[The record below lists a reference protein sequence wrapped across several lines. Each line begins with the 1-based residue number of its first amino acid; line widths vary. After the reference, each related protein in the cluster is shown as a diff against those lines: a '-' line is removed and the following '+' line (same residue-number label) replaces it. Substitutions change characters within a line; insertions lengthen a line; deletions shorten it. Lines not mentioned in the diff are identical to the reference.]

1 MRKSIDNDLIAKYLS
16 GDEESFA
23 LLVRKYTD
31 ETYGFAMSFIKK
43 EDIVEDI
50 FQDTFLKV
58 WKNIKK
64 FDQKKDFKTWFFQ
77 ILRNTI
83 FDWLRKKSELPF
95 SYFDGGDSGDDRESN
110 IILETIS
117 DDEEILPHKLFEKKE
132 SVKMVTKA
140 LEKISPSQ
148 KEVLLLY
155 FSEDL
160 NFREIGEV
168 LGESIDTVKSR
179 YRRALLA
186 LKKVLENMNQMHQN

>member
-1 MRKSIDNDLIAKYLS
+1 MRESIDNELIAKYLS

-31 ETYGFAMSFIKK
+31 ETYGFAISFVKK

-50 FQDTFLKV
+50 FQETFLKV
-58 WKNIKK
+58 WKNLKK
-64 FDQKKDFKTWFFQ
+64 FDQKKEFKPWFFQ

-95 SYFDGGDSGDDRESN
+95 SYFDGGDGGESN

-117 DDEEILPHKLFEKKE
+117 DDEEILPHKLFERKE
-132 SVKMVTKA
+132 TKEVISKA
-140 LEKISPSQ
+140 LEKISPAQ

-155 FSEDL
+155 YSEDL
-160 NFREIGEV
+160 NFREISEA

-186 LKKVLENMNQMHQN
+186 LKKVLENMNQMHH